1 MCEELL
7 CCVFLDYFPLLCDG
21 LHETP
26 PARVTCQKID
36 SVWMLIV
43 STCDFS
49 FLLQLFFEDNFVL
62 FLDTVYQT
70 AEYLDYIII
79 QHLKIRDTINYC

>member
-43 STCDFS
+43 STCDIS
-49 FLLQLFFEDNFVL
+49 FLPITIIYSKIIFFSIFGYSLLNCRVF
-62 FLDTVYQT
+62 
-70 AEYLDYIII
+70 
-79 QHLKIRDTINYC
+79 